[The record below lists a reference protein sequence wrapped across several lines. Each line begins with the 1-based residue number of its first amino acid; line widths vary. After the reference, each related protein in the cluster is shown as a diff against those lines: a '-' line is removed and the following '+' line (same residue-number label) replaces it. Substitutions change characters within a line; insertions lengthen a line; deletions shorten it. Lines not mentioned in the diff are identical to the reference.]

1 MGFDSEERQLML
13 ALKGVGPTVI
23 ARLEQIG
30 FSSLAELAG
39 AEPAAIN
46 RTVAQM
52 LHASCWANSP
62 LARSA
67 IVAVVA
73 LANQRHSTGAQLGG

>member
-1 MGFDSEERQLML
+1 MGFDAGERQLML

-23 ARLEQIG
+23 DRLEQIG
-30 FSSLAELAG
+30 FSSLADVAG
-39 AEPAAIN
+39 ADPTAIN

-62 LARSA
+62 LAKHA
-67 IVAVVA
+67 VAAVVS
-73 LANQRHSTGAQLGG
+73 LANQRHPT

>member
-1 MGFDSEERQLML
+1 MGFDAVERQLML

-23 ARLEQIG
+23 DRLEQIG
-30 FSSLAELAG
+30 FSSLADVAG
-39 AEPAAIN
+39 TEPTAIN

-62 LARSA
+62 LAKDA
-67 IVAVVA
+67 IAAVVL
-73 LANQRHSTGAQLGG
+73 LANQRHPT